1 MSDTKHGS
9 TPEGYELK
17 PEELEGVVGGR
28 GGSPHPLPPKKG
40 CDVYRIESHDTLKT
54 IARHYGT
61 TVCFLLSINPTIRD
75 KHDITAGYYIYVPE
89 K

>member
-17 PEELEGVVGGR
+17 PEELEGVVGGL
-28 GGSPHPLPPKKG
+28 GGSPHPLPPKPG
-40 CDVYRIESHDTLKT
+40 CDVYKIKRHDTFRKV
-54 IARHYGT
+54 ARAYEI
-61 TVCFLLSINPTIRD
+61 TVDKLRSMNPTLRNEIEL
-75 KHDITAGYYIYVPE
+75 TAGFYIYVPM